1 MSNISVMSK
10 WLLAGGSL
18 MVSGVLIA
26 AFIIGDSTL
35 LSSSGR
41 VTLVIPAVTGFLM
54 VLVSLTMDEYLKQKK
69 WGQAIV
75 TVLVSLSVVFFLIV
89 FQWIFR
95 RWF

>member
-1 MSNISVMSK
+1 
-10 WLLAGGSL
+10 

-26 AFIIGDSTL
+26 AFIVGDSTL
-35 LSSSGR
+35 LSSNGR
-41 VTLVIPAVTGFLM
+41 VALVIPAITGFLM

-89 FQWIFR
+89 FQWVFR